1 MKMKKN
7 NLLILAVAALCFAAC
22 ANDETTAV
30 NEKLAESN
38 EISFRTLV
46 SGQMRAADITNANL
60 GEFNAEAFFT
70 GTTENPY
77 FSNVTFTEDGG
88 TFKSATKYY
97 WPASKNLDFYAYSP
111 ISNTQLDKT
120 NYKTFVVTPSTT
132 ISGQV
137 DLIYACTK
145 NWGKSTTDQ
154 TTDHVIPTATG
165 VTINFRHAESK
176 IVLKVKNSE
185 PNLKFEVMGFKIV
198 NVDGVG
204 TFTYKDANTDGQNT
218 GEAVSGTTL
227 ASGDWSGN
235 IDPAERTAFYS
246 TGDFSVNNIVPASQ
260 SSAEFLNHA
269 ATFVTSGSTTDEA
282 INMILVPQST
292 TAASAYSASAAGSAI
307 TTATGGSY
315 IAVKMK
321 IRNNDTKGD
330 DGTGTGNGTL
340 IEDASQ
346 DGYWAIWPVA
356 FNWAP
361 GKKYTYTIDLGGGGY
376 WEKNKK
382 GDEAL
387 DPVLDGAV
395 IQFVTVT
402 VDEWDN
408 NDVNVPAAPVVP

>member
-7 NLLILAVAALCFAAC
+7 NLLILAVAALGFAAC

-38 EISFRTLV
+38 EISFRTFV
-46 SGQMRAADITNANL
+46 GGQMRAADVTTSNLNA
-60 GEFNAEAFFT
+60 A
-70 GTTENPY
+70 
-77 FSNVTFTEDGG
+77 GG
-88 TFKSATKYY
+88 TFYATALHKKDATTTTYFDNVPFVYNTSTSTFNSATKYY
-97 WPASKNLDFYAYSP
+97 WPAAGTLDFFAYTP
-111 ISNTQLDKT
+111 AEKEDELERT
-120 NYKTFVVTPSTT
+120 NYTTFTVTPSTT
-132 ISGQV
+132 VANQL
-137 DLIYACTK
+137 DLVFANTDGKTK
-145 NWGKSTTDQ
+145 AGSS
-154 TTDHVIPTATG
+154 TG
-165 VTINFRHAESK
+165 VPINFRHAQSK

-204 TFTYKDANTDGQNT
+204 TFTYADANTDGQNT
-218 GEAVSGTTL
+218 NEAVSGTTL

-235 IDPAERTAFYS
+235 TEPAERTAFYS
-246 TGDFSVNNIVPASQ
+246 TGDFLENNIVPASQ
-260 SSAEFLNHA
+260 STAEFLNHA
-269 ATFVTSGSTTDEA
+269 AAFVISESTTDEA
-282 INMILVPQST
+282 INMILVPQET
-292 TAASAYSASAAGSAI
+292 TPASAYSASAAGSAI

-340 IEDASQ
+340 IVDASQ

-356 FNWAP
+356 FTWAP

-382 GDEAL
+382 GDDTAL

-408 NDVNVPAAPVVP
+408 NDVNVPAAPAAVP